1 MLKINRTGRQ
11 RKAGSRGAAVECG
24 HSEVGAGGGRLVQ
37 EVDEKMQEKEW
48 MCLQS
53 ARAPS

>member
-11 RKAGSRGAAVECG
+11 RKAGSRGAAVEYG
-24 HSEVGAGGGRLVQ
+24 HQKWGRGGKLVQ
-37 EVDEKMQEKEW
+37 EVDEKMQEKESG
-48 MCLQS
+48 CSQS